1 MNNMNFENQENPG
14 TRSAFVALVGKPNAG
29 KSSLLNR
36 LVGEKVAIVTEKPQT
51 TRTRITGVLT
61 RGEVQLVFIDTP
73 GLLKAKDA
81 LGRYMVKQVRDSV
94 ADVDLAV
101 LVTEPG
107 PELSKAD
114 ADLIENFK
122 KLRLPAIAVVN
133 KVDTL
138 EKKEEML
145 PKLAALAAAYDFRE
159 IIPISALTGE
169 GVDTLLSILLD
180 SAGEGVH
187 FFPDDALTDQPERV
201 LCAEM
206 IREKILIH
214 MREEVPHGVAVVVEE
229 MKDRPAAGG
238 DALPLV
244 DIRAMIYCEREG
256 HKGMI
261 IGKGGQMLKTI
272 ASEARR
278 DMEDFLGARV
288 NLQCRVKTK
297 EAWKNSEFQLRNFGY
312 R

>member
-1 MNNMNFENQENPG
+1 MIQQTTPAG
-14 TRSAFVALVGKPNAG
+14 SRSAFVALVGKPNVG

-36 LVGEKVAIVTEKPQT
+36 LVGEKVAIVTQKPQT

-61 RGEVQLVFIDTP
+61 KGETQLVFIDTP

-81 LGRYMVKQVRDSV
+81 LGRYMVKQVNDSV

-114 ADLIENFK
+114 GELIESFK
-122 KLRLPAIAVVN
+122 RLRLPAIAVVN
-133 KVDTL
+133 KIDTL
-138 EKKEEML
+138 EEKEKLL
-145 PKLAALAAAYDFRE
+145 PKMAALGSAYDFRH

-169 GVDTLLSILLD
+169 GVDTLLEVLLD
-180 SAGEGVH
+180 SAQEGVH

-206 IREKILIH
+206 IREQILLH
-214 MREEVPHGVAVVVEE
+214 MREEIPHGVAVVVEE
-229 MKDRPAAGG
+229 MKDRPLERCK
-238 DALPLV
+238 DNLPMV
-244 DIRAMIYCEREG
+244 DISAMIYCERDG
-256 HKGMI
+256 HKGML
-261 IGKGGQMLKTI
+261 IGKGGQMLKVI
-272 ASEARR
+272 ATAARQS
-278 DMEDFLGARV
+278 MEDFLGVKV

-297 EAWKNSEFQLRNFGY
+297 EAWKNNEQQLRNFGF

>member
-1 MNNMNFENQENPG
+1 MIQQTTPAG
-14 TRSAFVALVGKPNAG
+14 SRSAFVALVGKPNVG

-36 LVGEKVAIVTEKPQT
+36 LVGEKVAIVTQKPQT

-61 RGEVQLVFIDTP
+61 KGETQLVFIDTP

-81 LGRYMVKQVRDSV
+81 LGRYMVKQVNDSV

-114 ADLIENFK
+114 GELIESFK
-122 KLRLPAIAVVN
+122 RLHLPAIAVVN
-133 KVDTL
+133 KIDTL
-138 EKKEEML
+138 EEKEKLL
-145 PKLAALAAAYDFRE
+145 PKMAALGSAYDFRH

-169 GVDTLLSILLD
+169 GVDTLLEVLLD
-180 SAGEGVH
+180 SAQEGVH

-206 IREKILIH
+206 IREQILLH
-214 MREEVPHGVAVVVEE
+214 MREEIPHGVAVVVEE
-229 MKDRPAAGG
+229 MKDRPLERCK
-238 DALPLV
+238 DNVPMV
-244 DIRAMIYCEREG
+244 DISAMIYCERDG
-256 HKGMI
+256 HKGML
-261 IGKGGQMLKTI
+261 IGKGGQMLKAI
-272 ASEARR
+272 ATAARQS
-278 DMEDFLGARV
+278 MEDFLGVKV

-297 EAWKNSEFQLRNFGY
+297 EAWKNNEQQLRNFGF

>member
-1 MNNMNFENQENPG
+1 MSS
-14 TRSAFVALVGKPNAG
+14 TRTAFIALVGKPNAG

-36 LVGEKVAIVTEKPQT
+36 LVGEKVAIVTQKPQT

-61 RGEVQLVFIDTP
+61 KGETQLVFIDTP

-81 LGRYMVKQVRDSV
+81 LGRYMVKQVKDSV

-114 ADLIENFK
+114 GELIESFK
-122 KLRLPAIAVVN
+122 RLRLPAIAVVN
-133 KVDTL
+133 KIDTL
-138 EKKEEML
+138 EEKEKLL
-145 PKLAALAAAYDFRE
+145 PKMAALGSAYDFRH

-169 GVDTLLSILLD
+169 GVDTLLEVLLD
-180 SAGEGVH
+180 SAQEGVH

-206 IREKILIH
+206 IREQILLH
-214 MREEVPHGVAVVVEE
+214 MREEIPHGVAVVVEE
-229 MKDRPAAGG
+229 MKDRPLERCK
-238 DALPLV
+238 DNVPMV
-244 DIRAMIYCEREG
+244 DISAMIYCERDG
-256 HKGMI
+256 HKGML
-261 IGKGGQMLKTI
+261 IGKGGQMLKVI
-272 ASEARR
+272 ATAARQS
-278 DMEDFLGARV
+278 MEDFLGVKV

-297 EAWKNSEFQLRNFGY
+297 EAWKNNEQQLRNFGF

>member
-1 MNNMNFENQENPG
+1 MIQQTTPAG
-14 TRSAFVALVGKPNAG
+14 SRSAFVALVGKPNVG

-36 LVGEKVAIVTEKPQT
+36 LVGEKVAIVTQKPQT

-61 RGEVQLVFIDTP
+61 KGETQLVFIDTP

-81 LGRYMVKQVRDSV
+81 LGRYMVKQVNDSV

-114 ADLIENFK
+114 GELIESFK
-122 KLRLPAIAVVN
+122 RLRLPAIAVVN
-133 KVDTL
+133 KIDTL
-138 EKKEEML
+138 EEKEKLL
-145 PKLAALAAAYDFRE
+145 PKMAALGSAYDFRH

-169 GVDTLLSILLD
+169 GVDTLLEVLLD
-180 SAGEGVH
+180 SAQEGVH

-206 IREKILIH
+206 IREKILLH
-214 MREEVPHGVAVVVEE
+214 MRQEIPHGVAVVVEE
-229 MKDRPAAGG
+229 MKDRPLERCK
-238 DALPLV
+238 DNVPMV
-244 DIRAMIYCEREG
+244 DISAMIYCERDG
-256 HKGMI
+256 HKGML
-261 IGKGGQMLKTI
+261 IGKGGQMLKAI
-272 ASEARR
+272 ATAARQS
-278 DMEDFLGARV
+278 MEDFLGVKV

-297 EAWKNSEFQLRNFGY
+297 EAWKNNEQQLRNFGF

>member
-1 MNNMNFENQENPG
+1 MIQQTTPAG
-14 TRSAFVALVGKPNAG
+14 SRSAFVALVGKPNVG

-36 LVGEKVAIVTEKPQT
+36 LVGEKVAIVTQKPQT

-61 RGEVQLVFIDTP
+61 KGETQLVFIDTP

-81 LGRYMVKQVRDSV
+81 LGRYMVKQVNDSV

-114 ADLIENFK
+114 GELIESFK
-122 KLRLPAIAVVN
+122 RLGLPAIAVVN
-133 KVDTL
+133 KIDTL
-138 EKKEEML
+138 EEKEKLL
-145 PKLAALAAAYDFRE
+145 PKMAALGSAYDFRH

-169 GVDTLLSILLD
+169 GVDTLLEVLLD
-180 SAGEGVH
+180 SAQEGVH

-206 IREKILIH
+206 IREQILLH
-214 MREEVPHGVAVVVEE
+214 MREEIPHGVAVVVEE
-229 MKDRPAAGG
+229 MKDRPLERCK
-238 DALPLV
+238 DNVPMV
-244 DIRAMIYCEREG
+244 DISAMIYCERDG
-256 HKGMI
+256 HKGML
-261 IGKGGQMLKTI
+261 IGKGGQMLKAI
-272 ASEARR
+272 ATAARQS
-278 DMEDFLGARV
+278 MEDFLGVKV

-297 EAWKNSEFQLRNFGY
+297 EAWKNNEQQLRNFGF

>member
-1 MNNMNFENQENPG
+1 MIQQTTPAG
-14 TRSAFVALVGKPNAG
+14 SRSAFVALVGKPNVG

-36 LVGEKVAIVTEKPQT
+36 LVGEKVAIVTQKPQT

-61 RGEVQLVFIDTP
+61 KGETQLVFIDTP

-81 LGRYMVKQVRDSV
+81 LGRYMVKQVNDSV

-114 ADLIENFK
+114 GELIESFK
-122 KLRLPAIAVVN
+122 RLRLPAIAVVN
-133 KVDTL
+133 KIDTL
-138 EKKEEML
+138 EEKEKLL
-145 PKLAALAAAYDFRE
+145 PKMAALGSAYDFRH

-169 GVDTLLSILLD
+169 GVDTLLEVLLD
-180 SAGEGVH
+180 SAQEGVH

-206 IREKILIH
+206 IREQILLH
-214 MREEVPHGVAVVVEE
+214 MREEIPHGVAVMVEE
-229 MKDRPAAGG
+229 MKDRPLERCK
-238 DALPLV
+238 DNVPMV
-244 DIRAMIYCEREG
+244 DISAMIYCERDG
-256 HKGMI
+256 HKGML
-261 IGKGGQMLKTI
+261 IGKGGQMLKAI
-272 ASEARR
+272 ATAARQS
-278 DMEDFLGARV
+278 MEDFLGVKV

-297 EAWKNSEFQLRNFGY
+297 EAWKNNEQQLRNFGF

>member
-1 MNNMNFENQENPG
+1 MKIQENAPAG
-14 TRSAFVALVGKPNAG
+14 SRSAFIALVGKPNAG

-36 LVGEKVAIVTEKPQT
+36 LVGEKVAIVTQKPQT

-61 RGEVQLVFIDTP
+61 RGETQLVFIDTP

-81 LGRYMVKQVRDSV
+81 LGRYMVKQVNDSV

-114 ADLIENFK
+114 RELIENFK
-122 KLRLPAIAVVN
+122 KLRLPAVAVVN

-138 EKKEEML
+138 PEKEAML
-145 PKLAALAAAYDFRE
+145 PKLAALGEAYGFDH
-159 IIPISALTGE
+159 ILPISALTGE
-169 GVDTLLSILLD
+169 GVEELLKILLD
-180 SAGEGVH
+180 SAEEGVH

-201 LCAEM
+201 LCAEI
-206 IREKILIH
+206 IREKILLH
-214 MREEVPHGVAVVVEE
+214 MREEIPHGVAVVVEE
-229 MKDRPAAGG
+229 MKDRPPEQCRDGV
-238 DALPLV
+238 PMV
-244 DIRAMIYCEREG
+244 DISAMIYCEREG

-261 IGKGGQMLKTI
+261 IGKGGRMLKAI
-272 ASEARR
+272 ASEARQ
-278 DMEDFLGARV
+278 DMEAFLDIRV

-297 EAWKNSEFQLRNFGY
+297 EAWKNNEQQLRNFGF

>member
-1 MNNMNFENQENPG
+1 MTHESTTAG
-14 TRSAFVALVGKPNAG
+14 SRSAFIALVGKPNAG

-36 LVGEKVAIVTEKPQT
+36 LVGEKVAIVTQKPQT

-61 RGEVQLVFIDTP
+61 KGETQLVFIDTP

-81 LGRYMVKQVRDSV
+81 LGRYMVKQVNDSV

-101 LVTEPG
+101 LVAEPG

-114 ADLIENFK
+114 RELIESFRR
-122 KLRLPAIAVVN
+122 LRLPAVAVVN
-133 KVDTL
+133 KIDTL
-138 EKKEEML
+138 EEKEKML
-145 PKLAALAAAYDFRE
+145 PKLAALGEAYDFRH

-169 GVDTLLSILLD
+169 GVDTLLEVLLE
-180 SAGEGVH
+180 SAQAGVH

-206 IREKILIH
+206 IREQILLH
-214 MREEVPHGVAVVVEE
+214 MREEIPHGVAVVVEE
-229 MKDRPAAGG
+229 MKDRPPEQCKDGA
-238 DALPLV
+238 PMV
-244 DIRAMIYCEREG
+244 DIAAMIYCERDG
-256 HKGMI
+256 HKGML

-272 ASEARR
+272 ASAARLE
-278 DMEDFLGARV
+278 MEGFLGVRV

-297 EAWKNSEFQLRNFGY
+297 EAWKNNEQQLRNFGF

>member
-1 MNNMNFENQENPG
+1 MIQQTTPAG
-14 TRSAFVALVGKPNAG
+14 SRSAFVALVGKPNVG

-36 LVGEKVAIVTEKPQT
+36 LVGEKVAIVTQKPQT

-61 RGEVQLVFIDTP
+61 KGETQLVFIDTP

-81 LGRYMVKQVRDSV
+81 LGRYMVKQVNDSV

-114 ADLIENFK
+114 GELIENFK
-122 KLRLPAIAVVN
+122 RLGLPAIAVVN
-133 KVDTL
+133 KIDTL
-138 EKKEEML
+138 EEKEKLL
-145 PKLAALAAAYDFRE
+145 PKMAALGSAYDFRH

-169 GVDTLLSILLD
+169 GVDTLLEVLLD
-180 SAGEGVH
+180 SAQEGVH

-206 IREKILIH
+206 IREQILLH
-214 MREEVPHGVAVVVEE
+214 MREEIPHGVAVVVEE
-229 MKDRPAAGG
+229 MKDRPLERCK
-238 DALPLV
+238 DNVPMV
-244 DIRAMIYCEREG
+244 DISAMIYCERDG
-256 HKGMI
+256 HKGML
-261 IGKGGQMLKTI
+261 IGKGGQMLKVI
-272 ASEARR
+272 ATAARQS
-278 DMEDFLGARV
+278 MEDFLGVKV

-297 EAWKNSEFQLRNFGY
+297 EAWKNNEQQLRNFGF

>member
-1 MNNMNFENQENPG
+1 MIQQTTPAG
-14 TRSAFVALVGKPNAG
+14 SRSAFVALVGKPNVG

-36 LVGEKVAIVTEKPQT
+36 LVGEKVAIVTQKPQT

-61 RGEVQLVFIDTP
+61 KGETQLVFIDTP

-81 LGRYMVKQVRDSV
+81 LGRYMVKQVNDSV

-114 ADLIENFK
+114 GELIESFK
-122 KLRLPAIAVVN
+122 RLGLPAIAVVN
-133 KVDTL
+133 KIDTL
-138 EKKEEML
+138 EEKEKLL
-145 PKLAALAAAYDFRE
+145 PKMAALGSAYDFRH

-169 GVDTLLSILLD
+169 GVDTLLEVLLD
-180 SAGEGVH
+180 SAQEGVH

-206 IREKILIH
+206 IREKILLH
-214 MREEVPHGVAVVVEE
+214 MRQEIPHGVAVMVEE
-229 MKDRPAAGG
+229 MKDRPPEQCKDGI
-238 DALPLV
+238 PMV
-244 DIRAMIYCEREG
+244 DISAMIYCERDG
-256 HKGMI
+256 HKGML
-261 IGKGGQMLKTI
+261 IGKGGQMLKVI
-272 ASEARR
+272 ATAARQS
-278 DMEDFLGARV
+278 MEDFLGVKV

-297 EAWKNSEFQLRNFGY
+297 EAWKNNEQQLRNFGF

>member
-1 MNNMNFENQENPG
+1 MIQQTTPAG
-14 TRSAFVALVGKPNAG
+14 SRSAFVALVGKPNVG

-36 LVGEKVAIVTEKPQT
+36 LVGEKVAIVTQKPQT

-61 RGEVQLVFIDTP
+61 KGETQLVFIDTP

-81 LGRYMVKQVRDSV
+81 LGRYMVKQVNESV

-114 ADLIENFK
+114 GELIESFK
-122 KLRLPAIAVVN
+122 RLRLPAIAVVN
-133 KVDTL
+133 KIDTL
-138 EKKEEML
+138 EEKEKLL
-145 PKLAALAAAYDFRE
+145 PKMAALGSAYDFRH

-169 GVDTLLSILLD
+169 GVDTLLEVLLD
-180 SAGEGVH
+180 SAQEGVH

-206 IREKILIH
+206 IREQILLH
-214 MREEVPHGVAVVVEE
+214 MREEIPHGVAVVVEE
-229 MKDRPAAGG
+229 MKDRPLERCK
-238 DALPLV
+238 DNVPMV
-244 DIRAMIYCEREG
+244 DISAMIYCERDG
-256 HKGMI
+256 HKGML
-261 IGKGGQMLKTI
+261 IGKGGQMLKAI
-272 ASEARR
+272 ATAARQS
-278 DMEDFLGARV
+278 MEDFLGVKV

-297 EAWKNSEFQLRNFGY
+297 EAWKNNEQQLRNFGF

>member
-1 MNNMNFENQENPG
+1 MMNEDPVP

-51 TRTRITGVLT
+51 TRTRITGILT

-81 LGRYMVKQVRDSV
+81 LGRYMVKQVKDSV

-114 ADLIENFK
+114 AELIENFK
-122 KLRLPAIAVVN
+122 KLRLPAIAAVN
-133 KVDTL
+133 KIDTL
-138 EKKEEML
+138 EKKEAML
-145 PKLAALAAAYDFRE
+145 PKLAALGAAYDFRE
-159 IIPISALTGE
+159 IVPISALTGE
-169 GVDTLLSILLD
+169 GVDTLLSLLLEN
-180 SAGEGVH
+180 AGEGVH

-206 IREKILIH
+206 LREKILLH

-229 MKDRPAAGG
+229 MKDRPPREGEE
-238 DALPLV
+238 PLV
-244 DIRAMIYCEREG
+244 DISAMIYCERDS
-256 HKGMI
+256 HKGML
-261 IGKGGQMLKTI
+261 IGKGGRMLRTI
-272 ASEARR
+272 ATEARQ
-278 DMEDFLGARV
+278 DMEAFLGARV

-297 EAWKNSEFQLRNFGY
+297 EAWKNSEAQLRNFGF

>member
-1 MNNMNFENQENPG
+1 MIQQTTPAG
-14 TRSAFVALVGKPNAG
+14 SRSAFVALVGKPNVG

-36 LVGEKVAIVTEKPQT
+36 LVGEKVAIVTQKPQT

-61 RGEVQLVFIDTP
+61 KGETQLVFIDTP

-81 LGRYMVKQVRDSV
+81 LGRYMVKQVNDSV

-114 ADLIENFK
+114 GELIESFK
-122 KLRLPAIAVVN
+122 RLRLPAIAVVN
-133 KVDTL
+133 KIDTL
-138 EKKEEML
+138 EEKEKLL
-145 PKLAALAAAYDFRE
+145 PKMAALGSAYDFRH

-169 GVDTLLSILLD
+169 GVDTLLEVLLD
-180 SAGEGVH
+180 SAQEGVH

-206 IREKILIH
+206 IREQILLH
-214 MREEVPHGVAVVVEE
+214 MREEIPHGVAVVVEE
-229 MKDRPAAGG
+229 MKDRPLERCK
-238 DALPLV
+238 DNIPMV
-244 DIRAMIYCEREG
+244 DISAMIYCERDG
-256 HKGMI
+256 HKGML
-261 IGKGGQMLKTI
+261 IGKGGQMLKAI
-272 ASEARR
+272 ATAARQS
-278 DMEDFLGARV
+278 MEDFLGVKV
-288 NLQCRVKTK
+288 NLQCRVKTR
-297 EAWKNSEFQLRNFGY
+297 EAWKNNEQQLRNFGF

>member
-1 MNNMNFENQENPG
+1 MNAQPE
-14 TRSAFVALVGKPNAG
+14 TRTAFIALVGKPNAG

-36 LVGEKVAIVTEKPQT
+36 LVGEKVAIVTQKPQT

-61 RGEVQLVFIDTP
+61 KEETQLVFIDTP

-81 LGRYMVKQVRDSV
+81 LGRYMVKQVNDSV

-114 ADLIENFK
+114 GELIESFK
-122 KLRLPAIAVVN
+122 RLRLPAIAVVN
-133 KVDTL
+133 KIDTL
-138 EKKEEML
+138 EEKEKLL
-145 PKLAALAAAYDFRE
+145 PKMAALGSAYDFRH

-169 GVDTLLSILLD
+169 GVDTLLEVLLD
-180 SAGEGVH
+180 SAQEGVH

-206 IREKILIH
+206 IREQILLH
-214 MREEVPHGVAVVVEE
+214 MREEIPHGVAVVVEE
-229 MKDRPAAGG
+229 MKDRPLERCK
-238 DALPLV
+238 DNVPMV
-244 DIRAMIYCEREG
+244 DISAMIYCERDG
-256 HKGMI
+256 HKGML
-261 IGKGGQMLKTI
+261 IGKGGQMLKVI
-272 ASEARR
+272 ATAARQS
-278 DMEDFLGARV
+278 MEDFLGVKV

-297 EAWKNSEFQLRNFGY
+297 EAWKNNEQQLRNFGF

>member
-1 MNNMNFENQENPG
+1 MIQQTTPAG
-14 TRSAFVALVGKPNAG
+14 SRSAFVALVGKPNVG

-36 LVGEKVAIVTEKPQT
+36 LVGEKVAIVTQKPQT
-51 TRTRITGVLT
+51 TRTRITEVLT
-61 RGEVQLVFIDTP
+61 KGETQLVFIDTP

-81 LGRYMVKQVRDSV
+81 LGRYMVKQVNDSV

-114 ADLIENFK
+114 GELIESFK
-122 KLRLPAIAVVN
+122 RLGLPAIAVVN
-133 KVDTL
+133 KIDTL
-138 EKKEEML
+138 EEKEKLL
-145 PKLAALAAAYDFRE
+145 PKMAALGSAYDFRH

-169 GVDTLLSILLD
+169 GVDTLLEVLLD
-180 SAGEGVH
+180 SAQEGVH

-206 IREKILIH
+206 IREQILLH
-214 MREEVPHGVAVVVEE
+214 MREEIPHGVAVVVEE
-229 MKDRPAAGG
+229 MKDRPLERCK
-238 DALPLV
+238 DNVPMV
-244 DIRAMIYCEREG
+244 DISAMIYCERDG
-256 HKGMI
+256 HKGML
-261 IGKGGQMLKTI
+261 IGKGGQMLKVI
-272 ASEARR
+272 ATAARQS
-278 DMEDFLGARV
+278 MEDFLGVKV

-297 EAWKNSEFQLRNFGY
+297 EAWKNNEQQLRNFGF

>member
-1 MNNMNFENQENPG
+1 MSS
-14 TRSAFVALVGKPNAG
+14 TRTAFIALVGKPNAG

-36 LVGEKVAIVTEKPQT
+36 LVGEKVAIVTQKPQT

-61 RGEVQLVFIDTP
+61 KGETQLVFIDTP

-81 LGRYMVKQVRDSV
+81 LGRYMVKQVNDSV

-114 ADLIENFK
+114 GELIESFK
-122 KLRLPAIAVVN
+122 RLRLPAIAVVN
-133 KVDTL
+133 KIDTL
-138 EKKEEML
+138 EEKEKLL
-145 PKLAALAAAYDFRE
+145 PKMAALGSAYDFRH

-169 GVDTLLSILLD
+169 GVDTLLEVLLD
-180 SAGEGVH
+180 SAQEGVH

-206 IREKILIH
+206 IREQILLH
-214 MREEVPHGVAVVVEE
+214 MREEIPHGVAVVVEE
-229 MKDRPAAGG
+229 MKDRPLERCK
-238 DALPLV
+238 DNVPMV
-244 DIRAMIYCEREG
+244 DISAMIYCERDG
-256 HKGMI
+256 HKGML
-261 IGKGGQMLKTI
+261 IGKGGQMLKAI
-272 ASEARR
+272 ATAARQS
-278 DMEDFLGARV
+278 MEDFLGVKV

-297 EAWKNSEFQLRNFGY
+297 EAWKNNEQQLRNFGF

>member
-1 MNNMNFENQENPG
+1 METTTQQPQAG
-14 TRSAFVALVGKPNAG
+14 SRSAFIALVGKPNVG

-36 LVGEKVAIVTEKPQT
+36 LVGEKVAIVTQKPQT

-61 RGEVQLVFIDTP
+61 KGETQLVFIDTP

-81 LGRYMVKQVRDSV
+81 LGRYMVKQVNDSV

-114 ADLIENFK
+114 GELIESFK
-122 KLRLPAIAVVN
+122 RLRLPAIAVVN
-133 KVDTL
+133 KIDTL
-138 EKKEEML
+138 EEKEKLL
-145 PKLAALAAAYDFRE
+145 PKMAALGSAYDFRH

-169 GVDTLLSILLD
+169 GVDTLLEVLLD
-180 SAGEGVH
+180 SAQEGVH

-206 IREKILIH
+206 IREQILLH
-214 MREEVPHGVAVVVEE
+214 MREEIPHGVAVVVEE
-229 MKDRPAAGG
+229 MKDRPLERCK
-238 DALPLV
+238 DNLPMV
-244 DIRAMIYCEREG
+244 DISAMIYCERDG
-256 HKGMI
+256 HKGML
-261 IGKGGQMLKTI
+261 IGKGGQMLKAI
-272 ASEARR
+272 ATAARQS
-278 DMEDFLGARV
+278 MEDFLGVKV

-297 EAWKNSEFQLRNFGY
+297 EAWKNNEQQLRNFGF

>member
-1 MNNMNFENQENPG
+1 ME
-14 TRSAFVALVGKPNAG
+14 TRTAFIALVGKPNAG

-36 LVGEKVAIVTEKPQT
+36 LVGEKVAIVTQKPQT

-61 RGEVQLVFIDTP
+61 KGETQLVFIDTP

-81 LGRYMVKQVRDSV
+81 LGRYMVKQVNDSV

-101 LVTEPG
+101 LVAEPG

-114 ADLIENFK
+114 EELIASFRRLK
-122 KLRLPAIAVVN
+122 LPAVAVVN
-133 KVDTL
+133 KVDTV
-138 EKKEEML
+138 EKKESIL
-145 PKLAALAAAYDFRE
+145 PKMAALGAAYDFGH

-169 GVDTLLSILLD
+169 GVEELLGVLLD

-201 LCAEM
+201 ICAEL
-206 IREKILIH
+206 IREKLLLH
-214 MREEVPHGVAVVVEE
+214 LREEVPHGVAVVVEE
-229 MKDRPAAGG
+229 MKDRQKDGEPM
-238 DALPLV
+238 V
-244 DIRAMIYCEREG
+244 DISAMIYCERES

-272 ASEARR
+272 ATEARQ
-278 DMEDFLGARV
+278 DMEGFLGAKV
-288 NLQCRVKTK
+288 NLQCRVKTR
-297 EAWKNSEFQLRNFGY
+297 EAWKNSEVQLRNLGF

>member
-1 MNNMNFENQENPG
+1 MTERETPGQG
-14 TRSAFVALVGKPNAG
+14 TRSAFIALVGKPNAG

-36 LVGEKVAIVTEKPQT
+36 LVGEKVAIVTQKPQT

-61 RGEVQLVFIDTP
+61 KGETQLVFIDTP

-81 LGRYMVKQVRDSV
+81 LGRYMVKQVNDSV

-114 ADLIENFK
+114 EELVANFRR
-122 KLRLPAIAVVN
+122 LRLPAVAVVN
-133 KVDTL
+133 KIDTV
-138 EKKEEML
+138 EKKEELL
-145 PKLAALAAAYDFRE
+145 PKLAALGAAYDFAH

-169 GVDTLLSILLD
+169 GTEELLSVLLD
-180 SAGEGVH
+180 SAEEGVH

-201 LCAEM
+201 ICAEL
-206 IREKILIH
+206 IREKLLLH
-214 MREEVPHGVAVVVEE
+214 LREEVPHGVAVVVEE
-229 MKDRPAAGG
+229 MKDRPEDQWKDGV
-238 DALPLV
+238 PMT
-244 DIRAMIYCEREG
+244 DISAMIYCERES

-261 IGKGGQMLKTI
+261 IGKKGQMLKVI
-272 ASEARR
+272 ATEARQ
-278 DMEDFLGARV
+278 DMEAFLGVRV
-288 NLQCRVKTK
+288 NLQCRVKTR
-297 EAWKNSEFQLRNFGY
+297 EAWKNSEVQLRNLGF

>member
-1 MNNMNFENQENPG
+1 MIQQTTPAG
-14 TRSAFVALVGKPNAG
+14 SRSAFVALVGKPNVG

-36 LVGEKVAIVTEKPQT
+36 LVGEKVAIVTQKPQT

-61 RGEVQLVFIDTP
+61 KGETQLVFIDTP

-81 LGRYMVKQVRDSV
+81 LGRYMVKQVNDSV

-114 ADLIENFK
+114 GELIESFK
-122 KLRLPAIAVVN
+122 RLRLPAIAVVN
-133 KVDTL
+133 KIDTL
-138 EKKEEML
+138 EEKEKLL
-145 PKLAALAAAYDFRE
+145 PKMAVLGSAYDFRH

-169 GVDTLLSILLD
+169 GVDTLLEVLLD
-180 SAGEGVH
+180 SAQEGVH

-206 IREKILIH
+206 IREQILLH
-214 MREEVPHGVAVVVEE
+214 MREEIPHGVAVVVEE
-229 MKDRPAAGG
+229 MKDRPLERCK
-238 DALPLV
+238 DNVPMV
-244 DIRAMIYCEREG
+244 DISAMIYCERDG
-256 HKGMI
+256 HKGML
-261 IGKGGQMLKTI
+261 IGKGGQMLKAI
-272 ASEARR
+272 ATAARQS
-278 DMEDFLGARV
+278 MEDFLGVKV

-297 EAWKNSEFQLRNFGY
+297 EAWKNNEQQLRNFGF

>member
-1 MNNMNFENQENPG
+1 MIQQTTPAG
-14 TRSAFVALVGKPNAG
+14 SRSAFVALVGKPNVG

-36 LVGEKVAIVTEKPQT
+36 LVGEKVAIVTQKPQT

-61 RGEVQLVFIDTP
+61 KGETQLVFIDTP

-81 LGRYMVKQVRDSV
+81 LGRYMVKQVNDSV

-114 ADLIENFK
+114 GELIESFK
-122 KLRLPAIAVVN
+122 RLRLPAIAVVN
-133 KVDTL
+133 KIDTL
-138 EKKEEML
+138 EEKEKLL
-145 PKLAALAAAYDFRE
+145 PKMAALGSAYDFRH

-169 GVDTLLSILLD
+169 GVDTLLEVLLD
-180 SAGEGVH
+180 SAQEGVH

-206 IREKILIH
+206 IREQILLH
-214 MREEVPHGVAVVVEE
+214 MREEIPHGVAVVVEE
-229 MKDRPAAGG
+229 MKDRPLERCK
-238 DALPLV
+238 DNLPMV
-244 DIRAMIYCEREG
+244 DISAMIYCERDG
-256 HKGMI
+256 HKGML
-261 IGKGGQMLKTI
+261 IGKGGQMLKAI
-272 ASEARR
+272 ATAARQS
-278 DMEDFLGARV
+278 MEDFLGVKV

-297 EAWKNSEFQLRNFGY
+297 EAWKNNEQQLRNFGF

>member
-1 MNNMNFENQENPG
+1 MIQQTTPAG
-14 TRSAFVALVGKPNAG
+14 SRSAFVALVGKPNVG

-36 LVGEKVAIVTEKPQT
+36 LVGEKVAIVTQKPQT

-61 RGEVQLVFIDTP
+61 KGETQLVFIDTP

-81 LGRYMVKQVRDSV
+81 LGRYMVKQVNDSV

-114 ADLIENFK
+114 GELIESFK
-122 KLRLPAIAVVN
+122 RLRLPAIAVVN
-133 KVDTL
+133 KIDTL
-138 EKKEEML
+138 EEKEKLL
-145 PKLAALAAAYDFRE
+145 PKMAALGSAYDFRH

-169 GVDTLLSILLD
+169 GVDTLLEVLLD
-180 SAGEGVH
+180 SAQEGVH

-206 IREKILIH
+206 IREQILLH
-214 MREEVPHGVAVVVEE
+214 MREEIPHGVAVVVEE
-229 MKDRPAAGG
+229 MKDRPLERCK
-238 DALPLV
+238 DNLPMV
-244 DIRAMIYCEREG
+244 DISAMIYCERDG
-256 HKGMI
+256 HKGML
-261 IGKGGQMLKTI
+261 IGKGGQMLKAI
-272 ASEARR
+272 ATAARQS
-278 DMEDFLGARV
+278 MEDFLGVKV

-297 EAWKNSEFQLRNFGY
+297 EAWKNNEQRNFGF

>member
-1 MNNMNFENQENPG
+1 MMNENPVP

-51 TRTRITGVLT
+51 TRTRITGILT
-61 RGEVQLVFIDTP
+61 RGEAQLVFIDTP

-81 LGRYMVKQVRDSV
+81 LGRYMVKQVKDSV

-114 ADLIENFK
+114 AELIENFR
-122 KLRLPAIAVVN
+122 KLRLPAIAAVN
-133 KVDTL
+133 KIDTL
-138 EKKEEML
+138 EKKEAML
-145 PKLAALAAAYDFRE
+145 PKLAALGAAYDFRE
-159 IIPISALTGE
+159 IVPISALTGE
-169 GVDTLLSILLD
+169 GVDTLLSLLLEN
-180 SAGEGVH
+180 AGEGVH

-206 IREKILIH
+206 LREKILLH
-214 MREEVPHGVAVVVEE
+214 MREAVPHGVAVVVEE
-229 MKDRPAAGG
+229 MKDRPPREGEE
-238 DALPLV
+238 PLV
-244 DIRAMIYCEREG
+244 DISAMIYCERDS
-256 HKGMI
+256 HKGML
-261 IGKGGQMLKTI
+261 IGKGGRMLRTI
-272 ASEARR
+272 ATEARQ
-278 DMEDFLGARV
+278 DMEAFLGARV

-297 EAWKNSEFQLRNFGY
+297 EAWKNSEAQLRNFGF

>member
-1 MNNMNFENQENPG
+1 ME
-14 TRSAFVALVGKPNAG
+14 TRTAFIALVGKPNAG

-36 LVGEKVAIVTEKPQT
+36 LVGEKVAIVTQKPQT

-61 RGEVQLVFIDTP
+61 KGETQLVFIDTP

-81 LGRYMVKQVRDSV
+81 LGRYMVKQVNDSV

-101 LVTEPG
+101 LVAEPG

-114 ADLIENFK
+114 EELIASFRRLK
-122 KLRLPAIAVVN
+122 LPAVAVVN
-133 KVDTL
+133 KVDTV
-138 EKKEEML
+138 EKKESIL
-145 PKLAALAAAYDFRE
+145 PKMAALGAAYDFGH

-169 GVDTLLSILLD
+169 GVEELLGVLLD

-187 FFPDDALTDQPERV
+187 FFPDDALTDQPGRV
-201 LCAEM
+201 ICAEL
-206 IREKILIH
+206 IREKLLLH
-214 MREEVPHGVAVVVEE
+214 LREEVPHGVAVVVEE
-229 MKDRPAAGG
+229 MKDRQKDGEPM
-238 DALPLV
+238 V
-244 DIRAMIYCEREG
+244 DISAMIYCERES

-272 ASEARR
+272 ATEARQ
-278 DMEDFLGARV
+278 DMEGFLGAKV
-288 NLQCRVKTK
+288 NLQCRVKTR
-297 EAWKNSEFQLRNFGY
+297 EAWKNSEVQLRNLGF